1 MGSSGESIVKAI
13 DASVGGL
20 VWVRRRNGSWWPG
33 RILGSDELP
42 QSCSVSPRSGTPV
55 KLLGREDAS
64 VDWYNLEK
72 SKRVK
77 AFRCGEYDECIKKA
91 KAAAANSSRKAVKYA
106 RREDAIIH
114 ALEIESARLGKDHPD
129 FFSRIDKEDGEH
141 HTMEGSHTSS
151 NPLEDGKELNEELT
165 SSGNNSNSAQEL
177 SQSGV
182 SFEAPNL
189 IIASEEQPVCEARR
203 RTPNDSEDDGTEG
216 SKRMKGLDDLGM
228 GVVPSLK
235 RKRSQVAHVHDFLKR
250 KNRRRPLTK
259 VLESTAMVS
268 VPIMCEQL
276 PSPTGSTLAGVS
288 ESKVFG
294 LQSNESGKSFPTVLN
309 NDTDSISVT
318 HGNGKP
324 LDAFGHT
331 HDPSLVEHKQK
342 EIEISSILGLSENS
356 SSDRLFDVPLVAEEK
371 QSAGS
376 LSPIVS
382 CTSQK
387 AQGGVGAQSSQGSQG
402 SQAEA
407 MSFGSEELN
416 DSGST
421 SSGSDDYQCFSQR
434 MEKGTSKWQLKRKR
448 NSRHTRKIKKKD
460 FGKYRDLKD
469 DVNVYLAAIDHDSF
483 PLSPGRKV
491 ASYRLKSRPV
501 TENQMDELRGW
512 SRNVSLR
519 EAHMKGPTA
528 DQIIPQR
535 LLPYRQ
541 SRFTVNPKYESSDF
555 FLRHHIADSSL
566 YDVNLEVKTS
576 YRPQHVPYIS
586 LMSKLTG
593 QPIIGHPL
601 TVEVLD
607 DGFCDKLLVSGSD
620 CYSSSYD
627 LDEDRGENS
636 SAFQG
641 ADIVYESKPTSAGK
655 ITSKHRMVQPRSS
668 PTKSPRTRKN
678 GLFSKKIRKLSS
690 LTGSH
695 QQNRMKIPVVEKLKG
710 PALACVPLKIVF
722 SRINEALNNSI
733 RPAHR
738 SLVPRIG

>member
-13 DASVGGL
+13 DA
-20 VWVRRRNGSWWPG
+20 RNGSWWPG

-55 KLLGREDAS
+55 KLLGRADAS

-77 AFRCGEYDECIKKA
+77 AFRCGEYDECIEKA

-129 FFSRIDKEDGEH
+129 FFSRIDKSGEH
-141 HTMEGSHTSS
+141 HTMEESHTSS
-151 NPLEDGKELNEELT
+151 APLEDGKVLDEELT
-165 SSGNNSNSAQEL
+165 SSENNSNSAQEL

-189 IIASEEQPVCEARR
+189 IIASEEQPVRGTR
-203 RTPNDSEDDGTEG
+203 WRTPNDSEDDGTEG

-228 GVVPSLK
+228 GVASSLK

-276 PSPTGSTLAGVS
+276 RSPTGSTLAGVS

-294 LQSNESGKSFPTVLN
+294 LQSNESGKSFPTELN
-309 NDTDSISVT
+309 NDIDSISVT

-324 LDAFGHT
+324 LDASGHT
-331 HDPSLVEHKQK
+331 HDSSLVEHKQK
-342 EIEISSILGLSENS
+342 DNEISSILGLSENG

-371 QSAGS
+371 QSAG

-387 AQGGVGAQSSQGSQG
+387 AHGGVGAQCSQGGQV
-402 SQAEA
+402 EA
-407 MSFGSEELN
+407 VSLGSEELN

-421 SSGSDDYQCFSQR
+421 SSGSDDIHCFSQR
-434 MEKGTSKWQLKRKR
+434 MEKGTSKWQLKGKR
-448 NSRHTRKIKKKD
+448 NLRHK
-460 FGKYRDLKD
+460 
-469 DVNVYLAAIDHDSF
+469 S
-483 PLSPGRKV
+483 RKV
-491 ASYRLKSRPV
+491 DSYRLKSRPV
-501 TENQMDELRGW
+501 SEIQVDELRGW

-519 EAHMKGPTA
+519 EVHMKGPTA
-528 DQIIPQR
+528 DLLTPQR

-555 FLRHHIADSSL
+555 SLRHHIADSSL
-566 YDVNLEVKTS
+566 YDVNLEVKAS

-586 LMSKLTG
+586 LMSKLNG

-607 DGFCDKLLVSGSD
+607 YGFCDDLLVSGSE

-641 ADIVYESKPTSAGK
+641 EDIVFESKPSSVGRISNK
-655 ITSKHRMVQPRSS
+655 CRVVQPRSS
-668 PTKSPRTRKN
+668 ATKSPKTRKN
-678 GLFSKKIRKLSS
+678 GLLSKKIRKLSS

-695 QQNRMKIPVVEKLKG
+695 QQNRVKKPVVEKVKG
-710 PALACVPLKIVF
+710 PAVACVPLKIVF
-722 SRINEALNNSI
+722 SRISEALNISM

-738 SLVPRIG
+738 PLLASIG

>member
-1 MGSSGESIVKAI
+1 MGSSGESSAKAI

-33 RILGSDELP
+33 RILGPDELP

-77 AFRCGEYDECIKKA
+77 AFRCGEYDECIEKA

-114 ALEIESARLGKDHPD
+114 ALEIESARLGKDHPN

-141 HTMEGSHTSS
+141 HTMEDSHTSS
-151 NPLEDGKELNEELT
+151 NPLEDGKDLDEELT
-165 SSGNNSNSAQEL
+165 SSEDNSNSAQEL

-182 SFEAPNL
+182 SFEAPNHV
-189 IIASEEQPVCEARR
+189 IASNEKPVCGRRR

-228 GVVPSLK
+228 GVVSSLK

-276 PSPTGSTLAGVS
+276 PSPTGSTLVGVS
-288 ESKVFG
+288 ESKVYG
-294 LQSNESGKSFPTVLN
+294 LQSIESGKSSPTVLN
-309 NDTDSISVT
+309 NDTDNISVT
-318 HGNGKP
+318 CVNGKP
-324 LDAFGHT
+324 LDAFGYA
-331 HDPSLVEHKQK
+331 HDSSLVKCKQK
-342 EIEISSILGLSENS
+342 ESEISSILGLSGS
-356 SSDRLFDVPLVAEEK
+356 GSSDRLFDVPLVTEEK
-371 QSAGS
+371 HSAG
-376 LSPIVS
+376 LSPIMS

-387 AQGGVGAQSSQGSQG
+387 AQGGVGAQSSQGSQV
-402 SQAEA
+402 EA
-407 MSFGSEELN
+407 ISFGSEELD
-416 DSGST
+416 DSDST
-421 SSGSDDYQCFSQR
+421 SSGSDDFQCFSQR
-434 MEKGTSKWQLKRKR
+434 MEKGTSKWQLKGKR
-448 NSRHTRKIKKKD
+448 NSRQTSRKA
-460 FGKYRDLKD
+460 GCY
-469 DVNVYLAAIDHDSF
+469 NTGGSH
-483 PLSPGRKV
+483 
-491 ASYRLKSRPV
+491 ASESLTYSLKSRPATTMPQSQTRSIV
-501 TENQMDELRGW
+501 DELRGW
-512 SRNVSLR
+512 GRNVSLR
-519 EAHMKGPTA
+519 EARMKGPTA
-528 DQIIPQR
+528 ELLAPQR

-541 SRFTVNPKYESSDF
+541 SRYTVNPKYESSDF
-555 FLRHHIADSSL
+555 SLRHHIADSSL
-566 YDVNLEVKTS
+566 YDVNLEVKAS

-586 LMSKLTG
+586 LMSKLNG

-607 DGFCDKLLVSGSD
+607 DGFCDNLLVSGSE

-627 LDEDRGENS
+627 LDEDHSENI
-636 SAFQG
+636 SALQG
-641 ADIVYESKPTSAGK
+641 ADMDYESKPSLAARISTR
-655 ITSKHRMVQPRSS
+655 HRMVQPRDS
-668 PTKSPRTRKN
+668 PTKSPKTRKN
-678 GLFSKKIRKLSS
+678 GLLSKKIRKLSS

-695 QQNRMKIPVVEKLKG
+695 QQNKEKKPVVEKLRG
-710 PALACVPLKIVF
+710 PAVACVPLKIVF
-722 SRINEALNNSI
+722 SRINEALNSSV

-738 SLVPRIG
+738 SIIPSIG

>member
-1 MGSSGESIVKAI
+1 MGSPGESIVKVI

-42 QSCSVSPRSGTPV
+42 QSCSISPRSGTPV

-91 KAAAANSSRKAVKYA
+91 KAAAANTSRKAVKYA

-114 ALEIESARLGKDHPD
+114 ALEIESARLGKDHSD
-129 FFSRIDKEDGEH
+129 LFSRIDKEDVEH
-141 HTMEGSHTSS
+141 HRVEESHTSS
-151 NPLEDGKELNEELT
+151 NPLEDGKRLDEELT
-165 SSGNNSNSAQEL
+165 SSENNSNSAQEL

-189 IIASEEQPVCEARR
+189 IIASEEQPVCGARR

-216 SKRMKGLDDLGM
+216 SKRMKGLDDLGV
-228 GVVPSLK
+228 GVVSSLK

-250 KNRRRPLTK
+250 KNRRRPLTN

-276 PSPTGSTLAGVS
+276 PSPTGSTLVGAS
-288 ESKVFG
+288 ESKALG
-294 LQSNESGKSFPTVLN
+294 LQSNESGKSLPTVLN
-309 NDTDSISVT
+309 NDMDSISVT
-318 HGNGKP
+318 CGNGKP

-331 HDPSLVEHKQK
+331 HVSSLVEHKLK
-342 EIEISSILGLSENS
+342 EKETSSILGLSENG

-371 QSAGS
+371 QPAGS
-376 LSPIVS
+376 SPIVS

-387 AQGGVGAQSSQGSQG
+387 AQGGVGAQSSQDSQV
-402 SQAEA
+402 EA

-421 SSGSDDYQCFSQR
+421 SSGSDDFHCFSKR
-434 MEKGTSKWQLKRKR
+434 MAKGTSKWQLKGKR
-448 NSRHTRKIKKKD
+448 NSRHKR
-460 FGKYRDLKD
+460 F
-469 DVNVYLAAIDHDSF
+469 NVD
-483 PLSPGRKV
+483 
-491 ASYRLKSRPV
+491 SYRLKSRPV
-501 TENQMDELRGW
+501 SEIQVDELRGW
-512 SRNVSLR
+512 SRNGSVR
-519 EAHMKGPTA
+519 EAHMKGPTV
-528 DQIIPQR
+528 DLHSPQR

-541 SRFTVNPKYESSDF
+541 SRFTVNPKYESSEF
-555 FLRHHIADSSL
+555 SLRHHIADSSL
-566 YDVNLEVKTS
+566 YDVNLEVKAS

-586 LMSKLTG
+586 LMSKLND

-601 TVEVLD
+601 TVEILD
-607 DGFCDKLLVSGSD
+607 DGFCDNLLVSGSE
-620 CYSSSYD
+620 CYSSNYD
-627 LDEDRGENS
+627 LDEDNSENS
-636 SAFQG
+636 SALQG
-641 ADIVYESKPTSAGK
+641 EDIYDSKLSSAGR
-655 ITSKHRMVQPRSS
+655 ISTKHRMVQPRSS
-668 PTKSPRTRKN
+668 ATKSPKTRKI
-678 GLFSKKIRKLSS
+678 GLLSKKIRKLSS
-690 LTGSH
+690 LTDSH
-695 QQNRMKIPVVEKLKG
+695 QQNKMKKPVIEKLKG
-710 PALACVPLKIVF
+710 PVVACVPLKIVF

-733 RPAHR
+733 RPVHR
-738 SLVPRIG
+738 SLVPSIGCIDQNGQS

>member
-1 MGSSGESIVKAI
+1 MGSSGESSAKAI

-33 RILGSDELP
+33 RILGPDELP

-64 VDWYNLEK
+64 VILFGNMGNLPSMGKRDWYNLEK

-77 AFRCGEYDECIKKA
+77 AFRCGEYDECIEKA

-114 ALEIESARLGKDHPD
+114 ALEIESARLGKDHPN

-141 HTMEGSHTSS
+141 HTMEDSHTSS
-151 NPLEDGKELNEELT
+151 NPLEDGKDLDEELT
-165 SSGNNSNSAQEL
+165 SSEDNSNSAQEL

-182 SFEAPNL
+182 SFEAPNHV
-189 IIASEEQPVCEARR
+189 IASNEKPVCGRRR

-228 GVVPSLK
+228 GVVSSLK

-276 PSPTGSTLAGVS
+276 PSPTGSTLVGVS
-288 ESKVFG
+288 ESKVYG
-294 LQSNESGKSFPTVLN
+294 LQSIESGKSSPTVLN
-309 NDTDSISVT
+309 NDTDNISVT
-318 HGNGKP
+318 CVNGKP
-324 LDAFGHT
+324 LDAFGYA
-331 HDPSLVEHKQK
+331 HDSSLVKCKQK
-342 EIEISSILGLSENS
+342 ESEISSILGLSGS
-356 SSDRLFDVPLVAEEK
+356 GSSDRLFDVPLVTEEK
-371 QSAGS
+371 HSAG
-376 LSPIVS
+376 LSPIMS

-387 AQGGVGAQSSQGSQG
+387 AQGGVGAQSSQGSQV
-402 SQAEA
+402 EA
-407 MSFGSEELN
+407 ISFGSEELD
-416 DSGST
+416 DSDST
-421 SSGSDDYQCFSQR
+421 SSGSDDFQCFSQR
-434 MEKGTSKWQLKRKR
+434 MEKGTSKWQLKGKR
-448 NSRHTRKIKKKD
+448 NSRQTSRKA
-460 FGKYRDLKD
+460 GCY
-469 DVNVYLAAIDHDSF
+469 NTGGSH
-483 PLSPGRKV
+483 
-491 ASYRLKSRPV
+491 ASESLTYSLKSRPATTMPQSQTRSIV
-501 TENQMDELRGW
+501 DELRGW
-512 SRNVSLR
+512 GRNVSLR
-519 EAHMKGPTA
+519 EARMKGPTA
-528 DQIIPQR
+528 ELLAPQR

-541 SRFTVNPKYESSDF
+541 SRYTVNPKYESSDF
-555 FLRHHIADSSL
+555 SLRHHIADSSL
-566 YDVNLEVKTS
+566 YDVNLEVKAS

-586 LMSKLTG
+586 LMSKLNG

-607 DGFCDKLLVSGSD
+607 DGFCDNLLVSGSE

-627 LDEDRGENS
+627 LDEDHSENI
-636 SAFQG
+636 SALQG
-641 ADIVYESKPTSAGK
+641 ADMDYESKPSLAARISTR
-655 ITSKHRMVQPRSS
+655 HRMVQPRDS
-668 PTKSPRTRKN
+668 PTKSPKTRKN
-678 GLFSKKIRKLSS
+678 GLLSKKIRKLSS

-695 QQNRMKIPVVEKLKG
+695 QQNKEKKPVVEKLRG
-710 PALACVPLKIVF
+710 PAVACVPLKIVF
-722 SRINEALNNSI
+722 SRINEALNSSV

-738 SLVPRIG
+738 SIIPSIG

>member
-33 RILGSDELP
+33 RILGPDELP

-77 AFRCGEYDECIKKA
+77 AFRCGEYDECIEKA
-91 KAAAANSSRKAVKYA
+91 KAAANSAKKAVKYA

-129 FFSRIDKEDGEH
+129 FFSRTDKEDREH
-141 HTMEGSHTSS
+141 HTMEESHTSS
-151 NPLEDGKELNEELT
+151 NPLEDGKELDGELT
-165 SSGNNSNSAQEL
+165 SSENNSNSAQEL

-189 IIASEEQPVCEARR
+189 IIASEEQPVCGTRR

-228 GVVPSLK
+228 GVVSSLK

-324 LDAFGHT
+324 PDAIGHT
-331 HDPSLVEHKQK
+331 HNSSLIKHKQK
-342 EIEISSILGLSENS
+342 ENENSSILGLSENG

-371 QSAGS
+371 QSAG

-387 AQGGVGAQSSQGSQG
+387 AQGGVGAQSSQGSQV
-402 SQAEA
+402 EA

-416 DSGST
+416 ESGST
-421 SSGSDDYQCFSQR
+421 SSGSDDFHCFSQR
-434 MEKGTSKWQLKRKR
+434 MEKETSKWKLKGKR

-460 FGKYRDLKD
+460 SGKCRDLKD
-469 DVNVYLAAIDHDSF
+469 ELNVYLAAIDHDSF

-491 ASYRLKSRPV
+491 DSYSLKSRPV
-501 TENQMDELRGW
+501 TEIQVDELRGW

-528 DQIIPQR
+528 DLLTPQR

-555 FLRHHIADSSL
+555 SLRHHIADSSL
-566 YDVNLEVKTS
+566 YDVNLEVKAS

-586 LMSKLTG
+586 LMSKLNG

-607 DGFCDKLLVSGSD
+607 DGFCDNLLVGGSE

-636 SAFQG
+636 SALQG
-641 ADIVYESKPTSAGK
+641 ADVVYESKPSSAGRISTK
-655 ITSKHRMVQPRSS
+655 RRMVQRHSS
-668 PTKSPRTRKN
+668 PTKSPKTRKS
-678 GLFSKKIRKLSS
+678 GLLSKKIRKLSS

-695 QQNRMKIPVVEKLKG
+695 QQNREKKPVIEKLKG
-710 PALACVPLKIVF
+710 PAVACVPLKIVF

-733 RPAHR
+733 RPVHR
-738 SLVPRIG
+738 SLGPSIG

>member
-33 RILGSDELP
+33 RILGPDELP

-77 AFRCGEYDECIKKA
+77 AFRCGEYDECIEKA
-91 KAAAANSSRKAVKYA
+91 KAAANSSKKAVKYA

-129 FFSRIDKEDGEH
+129 FFSRINKEDTEH
-141 HTMEGSHTSS
+141 HTMEESHTSS
-151 NPLEDGKELNEELT
+151 NPLEDGKELDGELT
-165 SSGNNSNSAQEL
+165 SSENNSNSAQEL

-189 IIASEEQPVCEARR
+189 IIASEEQPVCGTRR

-228 GVVPSLK
+228 GVVSSLK

-324 LDAFGHT
+324 PLDAIGHT
-331 HDPSLVEHKQK
+331 HNSSLIKHKQK
-342 EIEISSILGLSENS
+342 ENENSSILGLSENG

-371 QSAGS
+371 QSAG

-387 AQGGVGAQSSQGSQG
+387 AQGGVGAQSSQGSQV
-402 SQAEA
+402 EA

-421 SSGSDDYQCFSQR
+421 SSGSDDFHCFSQR
-434 MEKGTSKWQLKRKR
+434 MEKGTSKWQLKGKR
-448 NSRHTRKIKKKD
+448 NLRHTR
-460 FGKYRDLKD
+460 
-469 DVNVYLAAIDHDSF
+469 
-483 PLSPGRKV
+483 RKV
-491 ASYRLKSRPV
+491 DSYRLKSRPV
-501 TENQMDELRGW
+501 TEIQVDELRGW

-528 DQIIPQR
+528 DLLTPQR

-555 FLRHHIADSSL
+555 SLRHHIADSSL
-566 YDVNLEVKTS
+566 YDVNLEVKAS

-586 LMSKLTG
+586 LMSKLNG

-607 DGFCDKLLVSGSD
+607 DGFCDNLLVSGSE

-636 SAFQG
+636 SALQG
-641 ADIVYESKPTSAGK
+641 ADVVYESKPSSAGRISNK
-655 ITSKHRMVQPRSS
+655 RRMVQPLSS
-668 PTKSPRTRKN
+668 PTKSPKTRKN
-678 GLFSKKIRKLSS
+678 GLLSKKIRKLSS

-695 QQNRMKIPVVEKLKG
+695 QQNREKKPVIEKLKG
-710 PALACVPLKIVF
+710 PAVACVPLKIVF

-733 RPAHR
+733 RPVHR
-738 SLVPRIG
+738 SLVPSIG

>member
-33 RILGSDELP
+33 RILGPDELP
-42 QSCSVSPRSGTPV
+42 QSFSISPRSGTPV

-77 AFRCGEYDECIKKA
+77 AFRCGEYDECIEKA

-129 FFSRIDKEDGEH
+129 FFSRIDKEDGQH
-141 HTMEGSHTSS
+141 HTMEESHTSS
-151 NPLEDGKELNEELT
+151 NPLEDSKEIDEELT
-165 SSGNNSNSAQEL
+165 SSEDNSNSAQEL

-182 SFEAPNL
+182 SFEAPNH
-189 IIASEEQPVCEARR
+189 IIASEEPPVCGTRR

-228 GVVPSLK
+228 GVVSSLK

-250 KNRRRPLTK
+250 KSRHRPLTK

-268 VPIMCEQL
+268 VPITCEQL

-288 ESKVFG
+288 ESKVFR
-294 LQSNESGKSFPTVLN
+294 LQSNESEKSFRTVLN
-309 NDTDSISVT
+309 NDADSISVT
-318 HGNGKP
+318 CGNGKP

-331 HDPSLVEHKQK
+331 HDSSLVKRKQK
-342 EIEISSILGLSENS
+342 ENEISSILGSTENG

-371 QSAGS
+371 QSAG
-376 LSPIVS
+376 LSR
-382 CTSQK
+382 TSQK
-387 AQGGVGAQSSQGSQG
+387 AQGGIWESSQGSQV
-402 SQAEA
+402 EA

-416 DSGST
+416 DSSST
-421 SSGSDDYQCFSQR
+421 SSGSDDFHCFSER
-434 MEKGTSKWQLKRKR
+434 MEKGTSKWKLKGKR
-448 NSRHTRKIKKKD
+448 NSRHTS
-460 FGKYRDLKD
+460 GKVD
-469 DVNVYLAAIDHDSF
+469 N
-483 PLSPGRKV
+483 
-491 ASYRLKSRPV
+491 YRLKSRPV
-501 TENQMDELRGW
+501 TEIQVDDLRGW
-512 SRNVSLR
+512 SRNISLR

-528 DQIIPQR
+528 DMLTPQR

-555 FLRHHIADSSL
+555 SLRHHIAVSSL
-566 YDVNLEVKTS
+566 YEVNLEVKAS

-586 LMSKLTG
+586 LMSKLNG

-601 TVEVLD
+601 TVEVLV
-607 DGFCDKLLVSGSD
+607 DGFCDNLLVSGFE
-620 CYSSSYD
+620 CYGSSYD
-627 LDEDRGENS
+627 LDEDHGENS
-636 SAFQG
+636 SALQG
-641 ADIVYESKPTSAGK
+641 ADIVYESKPSLAGK
-655 ITSKHRMVQPRSS
+655 ISTKHHMVRPRGS
-668 PTKSPRTRKN
+668 PNKSPKTRKN
-678 GLFSKKIRKLSS
+678 GLLSKKIRKLSS

-695 QQNRMKIPVVEKLKG
+695 QQIREKKPVVEKLKG
-710 PALACVPLKIVF
+710 PAVACVPLKIVF
-722 SRINEALNNSI
+722 SRINEALNSSI
-733 RPAHR
+733 RPTHHSIVA
-738 SLVPRIG
+738 SIG

>member
-1 MGSSGESIVKAI
+1 MGSSGESSAKAI

-33 RILGSDELP
+33 RILGPDELP

-77 AFRCGEYDECIKKA
+77 AFRCGEYDECIEKA

-114 ALEIESARLGKDHPD
+114 ALEIENARLGKDHPN

-141 HTMEGSHTSS
+141 HTMEDSHTSS
-151 NPLEDGKELNEELT
+151 NPHEDGKDLDEELT
-165 SSGNNSNSAQEL
+165 SSEDNSNSAQEL

-182 SFEAPNL
+182 SFEAPNHV
-189 IIASEEQPVCEARR
+189 IASNEQPVCGRRR

-228 GVVPSLK
+228 GVVSSLK

-288 ESKVFG
+288 ESKVHG
-294 LQSNESGKSFPTVLN
+294 LQSIESGKSSPAVLN
-309 NDTDSISVT
+309 NDTDNISVT
-318 HGNGKP
+318 CGNGKP
-324 LDAFGHT
+324 LNVFGYA
-331 HDPSLVEHKQK
+331 HDSSLVKCKQK
-342 EIEISSILGLSENS
+342 ESEISSILGLSENG
-356 SSDRLFDVPLVAEEK
+356 SSDRLFDVPLVTEEK
-371 QSAGS
+371 HSAG
-376 LSPIVS
+376 LSPIMS

-387 AQGGVGAQSSQGSQG
+387 AKGGVGAQPSQGSQV
-402 SQAEA
+402 EA
-407 MSFGSEELN
+407 MSFGSEELD
-416 DSGST
+416 DSDST
-421 SSGSDDYQCFSQR
+421 SSGSDDFQCFSQR
-434 MEKGTSKWQLKRKR
+434 MEKGTSKWQLKGKR
-448 NSRHTRKIKKKD
+448 NSRQT
-460 FGKYRDLKD
+460 
-469 DVNVYLAAIDHDSF
+469 S
-483 PLSPGRKV
+483 RKV
-491 ASYRLKSRPV
+491 GCYNTGGSHASESLTYRLKSKSATTTPQSETRSIV
-501 TENQMDELRGW
+501 DELRGW
-512 SRNVSLR
+512 GRNVSLR
-519 EAHMKGPTA
+519 EARMKGPTA
-528 DQIIPQR
+528 ELLAPQR

-541 SRFTVNPKYESSDF
+541 SRYTVNPKYESSDF
-555 FLRHHIADSSL
+555 SLRHHIADSSL
-566 YDVNLEVKTS
+566 YDVNLEVKAS

-586 LMSKLTG
+586 LMSKLNG

-607 DGFCDKLLVSGSD
+607 DGFCDNLLVSGSE

-627 LDEDRGENS
+627 LDEDHSENN
-636 SAFQG
+636 SALQG
-641 ADIVYESKPTSAGK
+641 ADMDYESKPSLAARISTR
-655 ITSKHRMVQPRSS
+655 HHMVQPRGS
-668 PTKSPRTRKN
+668 PTKSPKTRKN
-678 GLFSKKIRKLSS
+678 GLLSKKIRKLSS

-695 QQNRMKIPVVEKLKG
+695 QQNKEKKPVVEKLKG
-710 PALACVPLKIVF
+710 PAVACVPLKIVF
-722 SRINEALNNSI
+722 SRINEALNSSV

-738 SLVPRIG
+738 SIIPSIG

>member
-1 MGSSGESIVKAI
+1 MGSSGESVVKAI
-13 DASVGGL
+13 DTSVGGL

-42 QSCSVSPRSGTPV
+42 QSCSVSPRLGTPV

-77 AFRCGEYDECIKKA
+77 AFRCGEYDECIEKA
-91 KAAAANSSRKAVKYA
+91 KAAAANTSKKAVKYA

-129 FFSRIDKEDGEH
+129 FFSRIDKEGGEQ
-141 HTMEGSHTSS
+141 HTMEESHTSS
-151 NPLEDGKELNEELT
+151 NPLEDGKELDEELT
-165 SSGNNSNSAQEL
+165 SSENNSNSAQEL

-189 IIASEEQPVCEARR
+189 TIASEEQPVCGTRR

-228 GVVPSLK
+228 GAVSSLK

-259 VLESTAMVS
+259 VLESTTMVS
-268 VPIMCEQL
+268 VPIMCEQVS
-276 PSPTGSTLAGVS
+276 SPTGSTLAGAS
-288 ESKVFG
+288 ESKVFAI
-294 LQSNESGKSFPTVLN
+294 QSNESGKSFPAVLN

-331 HDPSLVEHKQK
+331 HDSSLVKHELK
-342 EIEISSILGLSENS
+342 ENGISSILGLSENGFA
-356 SSDRLFDVPLVAEEK
+356 DRLFDVPLVAEEK

-376 LSPIVS
+376 SPIVS

-387 AQGGVGAQSSQGSQG
+387 AQCGVGAQSSQGSQV
-402 SQAEA
+402 EA
-407 MSFGSEELN
+407 KSFGSEELN

-421 SSGSDDYQCFSQR
+421 SSDSDDFHCFSQR
-434 MEKGTSKWQLKRKR
+434 MAKGTSKWQLKGKR
-448 NSRHTRKIKKKD
+448 NSRHTR
-460 FGKYRDLKD
+460 
-469 DVNVYLAAIDHDSF
+469 
-483 PLSPGRKV
+483 RKV
-491 ASYRLKSRPV
+491 DNYRLKSRPV
-501 TENQMDELRGW
+501 TEIQVDELRGW

-528 DQIIPQR
+528 DQLTPQR

-555 FLRHHIADSSL
+555 SLRHHIADSSL
-566 YDVNLEVKTS
+566 YDVNLEVKAS
-576 YRPQHVPYIS
+576 YHPQHVPYIS
-586 LMSKLTG
+586 LMSKLNG

-607 DGFCDKLLVSGSD
+607 DGFCDNLLVSGSE

-636 SAFQG
+636 SALQG
-641 ADIVYESKPTSAGK
+641 VDIVYESKLSSAGR
-655 ITSKHRMVQPRSS
+655 ISTKHHMVKRRSS
-668 PTKSPRTRKN
+668 PTKSPKTRKN
-678 GLFSKKIRKLSS
+678 GLLSKKIRKLSS

-695 QQNRMKIPVVEKLKG
+695 QQNREKKPVVEKLKG
-710 PALACVPLKIVF
+710 PAVACVPLKIVF

-738 SLVPRIG
+738 SLVPSIG

>member
-1 MGSSGESIVKAI
+1 MGSSGESVVKAI

-42 QSCSVSPRSGTPV
+42 QSCSVSPRLGTPV

-77 AFRCGEYDECIKKA
+77 AFRCGEYDECIEKA
-91 KAAAANSSRKAVKYA
+91 KASAANSSKKAVKYA

-129 FFSRIDKEDGEH
+129 FFSRIDKEGGEH
-141 HTMEGSHTSS
+141 HTMEESHTSS
-151 NPLEDGKELNEELT
+151 NPLEDGKELDEELN
-165 SSGNNSNSAQEL
+165 SSENNSNSAQEL

-189 IIASEEQPVCEARR
+189 TIASEEQPVCGTRR

-228 GVVPSLK
+228 CVVSSLK
-235 RKRSQVAHVHDFLKR
+235 RKRSQVAHVHDFLKK

-268 VPIMCEQL
+268 VPITCEQL

-288 ESKVFG
+288 ESKVFT
-294 LQSNESGKSFPTVLN
+294 LQSNECGKFFPTVLN
-309 NDTDSISVT
+309 DTDIILE
-318 HGNGKP
+318 NGKP

-331 HDPSLVEHKQK
+331 CDSSLVKHEQK
-342 EIEISSILGLSENS
+342 ENGISSILGLPENG

-371 QSAGS
+371 QSAG

-387 AQGGVGAQSSQGSQG
+387 AQGGVGAQSSQGSQV
-402 SQAEA
+402 EVV
-407 MSFGSEELN
+407 SFGSEELN

-421 SSGSDDYQCFSQR
+421 SSGSEDFHCFSQR
-434 MEKGTSKWQLKRKR
+434 MVKGTSKWQLKGKR
-448 NSRHTRKIKKKD
+448 NSRHTC
-460 FGKYRDLKD
+460 
-469 DVNVYLAAIDHDSF
+469 
-483 PLSPGRKV
+483 RKV
-491 ASYRLKSRPV
+491 DNYRLKSRPV
-501 TENQMDELRGW
+501 TEIQVDELRGW

-519 EAHMKGPTA
+519 EAQMKGPTG
-528 DQIIPQR
+528 DMLTPQR

-555 FLRHHIADSSL
+555 SLRHHIADSSL
-566 YDVNLEVKTS
+566 YDVNLEVKAS

-586 LMSKLTG
+586 LMSKLNG

-607 DGFCDKLLVSGSD
+607 DGFCDNLLVSGSQY
-620 CYSSSYD
+620 YSSSYD
-627 LDEDRGENS
+627 LDEDHGENS
-636 SAFQG
+636 SVLHS
-641 ADIVYESKPTSAGK
+641 ADIVYESKPSSAGR
-655 ITSKHRMVQPRSS
+655 ISTKHRMVKPRSS
-668 PTKSPRTRKN
+668 PTKSPKTRKN
-678 GLFSKKIRKLSS
+678 GLLSKKIRKLSS

-695 QQNRMKIPVVEKLKG
+695 QQNREKKPVVEKLKG
-710 PALACVPLKIVF
+710 PAVACVPLKIVF
-722 SRINEALNNSI
+722 SRISEALNNSI

-738 SLVPRIG
+738 SLVPSIG

>member
-33 RILGSDELP
+33 RILGPDELP

-77 AFRCGEYDECIKKA
+77 AFRCGEYDECIEKA

-129 FFSRIDKEDGEH
+129 FFSRTDKEDGEH
-141 HTMEGSHTSS
+141 HTLEESHTSS
-151 NPLEDGKELNEELT
+151 NPLEYGKELDEELT
-165 SSGNNSNSAQEL
+165 TSEDNSNSAQEL

-182 SFEAPNL
+182 SFEAPNHT
-189 IIASEEQPVCEARR
+189 IASEQQPLCGTRR

-228 GVVPSLK
+228 GVVSSLK

-250 KNRRRPLTK
+250 KNRHRPLTK

-276 PSPTGSTLAGVS
+276 PSPT
-288 ESKVFG
+288 ESKGFG
-294 LQSNESGKSFPTVLN
+294 LQTNESGKSFPTVLN

-318 HGNGKP
+318 CGNGKP
-324 LDAFGHT
+324 DAFGHT
-331 HDPSLVEHKQK
+331 HDSFLVKCKQK
-342 EIEISSILGLSENS
+342 ENEISSILGLSENG

-371 QSAGS
+371 QSA
-376 LSPIVS
+376 VS
-382 CTSQK
+382 CTSRK
-387 AQGGVGAQSSQGSQG
+387 AQGVFGAQSSQGSQV
-402 SQAEA
+402 EA
-407 MSFGSEELN
+407 MSSSEELD

-421 SSGSDDYQCFSQR
+421 SSDSDDFHCFGKR
-434 MEKGTSKWQLKRKR
+434 MEKGTSKWQLKGKR
-448 NSRHTRKIKKKD
+448 NSRH
-460 FGKYRDLKD
+460 
-469 DVNVYLAAIDHDSF
+469 S
-483 PLSPGRKV
+483 SRKV
-491 ASYRLKSRPV
+491 DSYHLKSRPV
-501 TENQMDELRGW
+501 TEIQVDELRGW
-512 SRNVSLR
+512 SRNASRR

-528 DQIIPQR
+528 DLLPPQR

-555 FLRHHIADSSL
+555 SLRHHIADSSL
-566 YDVNLEVKTS
+566 YEVNLEVKAS

-586 LMSKLTG
+586 LMSKLNG

-607 DGFCDKLLVSGSD
+607 DGFCDNLLVSGSE

-627 LDEDRGENS
+627 LDEDRCENS
-636 SAFQG
+636 SALQG
-641 ADIVYESKPTSAGK
+641 ADIVYESKPSSAGRISRK
-655 ITSKHRMVQPRSS
+655 PRGS
-668 PTKSPRTRKN
+668 PTKSPKTRKN
-678 GLFSKKIRKLSS
+678 GLLSKKIRKLSS

-695 QQNRMKIPVVEKLKG
+695 QQNREKKPVVEKLKG
-710 PALACVPLKIVF
+710 PAAACVPLKIVF
-722 SRINEALNNSI
+722 SRINEALNSSI
-733 RPAHR
+733 RPVHR
-738 SLVPRIG
+738 SLVPSIG